1 MKRIKSLNIMFILLM
16 IISVFSIL
24 TPVNAATATVG
35 FSGDSTVSVGSNIT
49 IKMYVNSD
57 SSTNGGIVSV
67 GGNLSFDSNY
77 LEYVS
82 GTGTNSPYKFQIN
95 TSANYIIAGLD
106 TTLDSG
112 ITSKTEVFTFVFKAK
127 KVGNT
132 QITLTNAKL
141 SDVSSKLT
149 TNVSP
154 KTITIID
161 NEPTPTPTPSPS
173 PSPSPSPTPSSSP
186 STKSSD
192 ATLKSLSAS
201 GYNLS
206 PSFSKDNTSY
216 TVKVPKT
223 ATTVKLEG
231 TANDSKAK
239 VSGLGN
245 ITLTGDTTTATIKIT
260 AEDGTTKTYT
270 VKIEKEKEATTTK
283 SSDATLK
290 KLDIGGFTLNPT
302 FKSNINT
309 YSIKVKNNITGLDV
323 TAIPNYDKAKVTI
336 SGNKNWKEGTNTV
349 TIKVTAEDGSV
360 NNYIINVERESS
372 NSNKNNQTTKS
383 SDNYLKSLTI
393 TSSHEIKPSFNKNV
407 TSYNITVPYEVDK
420 LNLNAIPN
428 DSKSKVEITGNE
440 NFKVGEVN
448 TVEIKVTAEDGSVR
462 IYSLNVTR
470 STTSSKT
477 DLKDIIID
485 NADLSPKFD
494 PNNQEYTTKVDGKTD
509 KLDIK
514 ADPADSSSKVEVIGN
529 ENLKEGHN
537 TVLIK
542 VTDKDGFIKYY
553 SIDVEKAKKES
564 KILGLSPVQF
574 GIITG
579 IISLLLLWIL
589 LLLFRK
595 KKDDD
600 DNNSSTKEPK
610 PVTPIIEVKP
620 EFNFG
625 SKNSSDDDVI
635 HGNYNQNSEL
645 STSDSDIK
653 SLDTPKTYDAD
664 YEENIPYDPYD
675 ETVTKREIIDA
686 IHEATKTKD
695 PTKLKMLLQQDAL
708 NQKKKELKR
717 KEEEQRKYQD
727 NDDEWR

>member
-173 PSPSPSPTPSSSP
+173 PSPSPSPTPSPSP

-283 SSDATLK
+283 SNDATLK

-323 TAIPNYDKAKVTI
+323 TAIPNNDKAKVTI

-440 NFKVGEVN
+440 NFKVGKVN

-462 IYSLNVTR
+462 LYSLNVTR

-600 DNNSSTKEPK
+600 DNNPSTKEPK

-695 PTKLKMLLQQDAL
+695 PSKLKMLLQQDAL

>member
-16 IISVFSIL
+16 IISMLSIL
-24 TPVNAATATVG
+24 TRVDAATATVG

-67 GGNLSFDSNY
+67 GGNLSFDSNH

-173 PSPSPSPTPSSSP
+173 PSPSPSPTPSPSP

-201 GYNLS
+201 GYTLS

-231 TANDSKAK
+231 TVNDSKAS

-245 ITLTGDTTTATIKIT
+245 ITLTGDTTTATIKVT

-270 VKIEKEKEATTTK
+270 VKIEKEKEDTTTK

-302 FKSNINT
+302 FKSNVNT

-323 TAIPNYDKAKVTI
+323 TAIPNHEKAKVSI

-360 NNYIINVERESS
+360 NNYIINVEREAS
-372 NSNKNNQTTKS
+372 NNNKDNQPTKS

-420 LNLNAIPN
+420 LNLSAIPN

-440 NFKVGEVN
+440 NFKVGEIN
-448 TVEIKVTAEDGSVR
+448 TVEIKVTAEDGSIR

-494 PNNQEYTTKVDGKTD
+494 PNNQDYTTKVDGKTD

-514 ADPADSSSKVEVIGN
+514 ANPSDSSSKVEIIGN

-553 SIDVEKAKKES
+553 SIDVEKEKQES
-564 KILGLSPVQF
+564 KILGLTPVQF
-574 GIITG
+574 GIIAG

-600 DNNSSTKEPK
+600 DNNDNNSNPK

-625 SKNSSDDDVI
+625 SKNSSDDDVV
-635 HGNYNQNSEL
+635 HGNFNQSSDL
-645 STSDSDIK
+645 SK
-653 SLDTPKTYDAD
+653 EEVKRLDTPRTYDAD
-664 YEENIPYDPYD
+664 YEEDVPYDPYD

-695 PTKLKMLLQQDAL
+695 PSKLKMLLQQDAL

-717 KEEEQRKYQD
+717 KEEEQRRYQN

>member
-173 PSPSPSPTPSSSP
+173 PSPSPSPTPSPSP

-245 ITLTGDTTTATIKIT
+245 ITLTGDTTTAIIKIT

-323 TAIPNYDKAKVTI
+323 TAIPNHDKAKVTI

-600 DNNSSTKEPK
+600 DNNPSTKEPK

-625 SKNSSDDDVI
+625 SKNSSDDDVV
-635 HGNYNQNSEL
+635 HGNFNQSSDL
-645 STSDSDIK
+645 SK
-653 SLDTPKTYDAD
+653 EEVKRLDTPKTYDAD

-675 ETVTKREIIDA
+675 ETVTKQEIIDA

>member
-173 PSPSPSPTPSSSP
+173 PSPSPSPTPSPSP

-323 TAIPNYDKAKVTI
+323 TAIPNNDKAKVTI

-440 NFKVGEVN
+440 NFKVGKVN

-462 IYSLNVTR
+462 LYSLNVTR

-600 DNNSSTKEPK
+600 NNPSTKEPK

-695 PTKLKMLLQQDAL
+695 PSKLKMLLQQDAL

>member
-173 PSPSPSPTPSSSP
+173 PSPGPTPSP

-201 GYNLS
+201 GYTLS

-231 TANDSKAK
+231 TANDSKAT

-245 ITLTGDTTTATIKIT
+245 ITLTGDTTTATIKVT
-260 AEDGTTKTYT
+260 AEDGTIKTYT
-270 VKIEKEKEATTTK
+270 VKIEKEKEDATTK

-323 TAIPNYDKAKVTI
+323 TAIPNHDKAKVTI

-372 NSNKNNQTTKS
+372 NSNKDNQTTKS

-420 LNLNAIPN
+420 LNLSAIPN
-428 DSKSKVEITGNE
+428 DSKAKVEITGNE

-494 PNNQEYTTKVDGKTD
+494 PNNQEYTTKVDGDTD

-514 ADPADSSSKVEVIGN
+514 ADPADSSSTVEVIGN

-600 DNNSSTKEPK
+600 DNNNPSTKDPK

-653 SLDTPKTYDAD
+653 RLDTPKTYDAD

-695 PTKLKMLLQQDAL
+695 PSKLKMLLQQDAL

>member
-161 NEPTPTPTPSPS
+161 NEPTSTPTPSPS
-173 PSPSPSPTPSSSP
+173 PSPSPSPTPSPSP

-323 TAIPNYDKAKVTI
+323 TAIPNNDKAKVTI

-440 NFKVGEVN
+440 NFKVGKVN

-462 IYSLNVTR
+462 LYSLNVTR

-600 DNNSSTKEPK
+600 NNPSTKEPK

-695 PTKLKMLLQQDAL
+695 PSKLKMLLQQDAL

>member
-173 PSPSPSPTPSSSP
+173 PSPSPSPTPSPSP

-323 TAIPNYDKAKVTI
+323 TAIPNHDRAKVTI

-440 NFKVGEVN
+440 NFKVGKVN

-462 IYSLNVTR
+462 LYSLNVTR

-600 DNNSSTKEPK
+600 DNNPSTKEPK

-653 SLDTPKTYDAD
+653 RLDTPKTYDAD

>member
-173 PSPSPSPTPSSSP
+173 PSPSPTPSP

-201 GYNLS
+201 GYTLS

-231 TANDSKAK
+231 TANDSKAT

-245 ITLTGDTTTATIKIT
+245 ITLTGDTTTATIKVT
-260 AEDGTTKTYT
+260 AEDGTIKTYT
-270 VKIEKEKEATTTK
+270 VKIEKEKEDATTK

-323 TAIPNYDKAKVTI
+323 TAIPNHDKAKVTI

-372 NSNKNNQTTKS
+372 NSNKDNQTTKS

-420 LNLNAIPN
+420 LNLSAIPN
-428 DSKSKVEITGNE
+428 DSKAKVEITGNE

-494 PNNQEYTTKVDGKTD
+494 PNNQEYTTKVDGDTD

-514 ADPADSSSKVEVIGN
+514 ADPADSSSTVEVIGN

-600 DNNSSTKEPK
+600 DNNNPSTKDPK

-653 SLDTPKTYDAD
+653 RLDTPKTYDAN

-695 PTKLKMLLQQDAL
+695 PSKLKMLLQQDAL